1 MSYAPA
7 VDEGMPFTLSRAAAL
22 VLLPLAF
29 AVLRFGQPLWF
40 LLALV
45 SAGAF
50 ESNRRQ
56 LSSIARL
63 LSVVVQ
69 LGALLGLVAFG
80 VAVASYA
87 ESGRQLRAL
96 RGVIV
101 VGIAA
106 IGVMALIATV
116 AAIRTLSS
124 PAAEP

>member
-1 MSYAPA
+1 
-7 VDEGMPFTLSRAAAL
+7 MPFTLSRAAAL